1 LGGERIAEWPLT
13 FQIPDNAT
21 TARLRNLPLQAIR
34 LWFSGDMHARDAGAL
49 AQLCNFLHRVIPTAE
64 LEARVAMLEEQL
76 AQKEIEAPSDRGRDG
91 RSFARRIGNHSELSL
106 HDGTRQ
112 VGDRADIL
120 RITRRVFN
128 GC

>member
-1 LGGERIAEWPLT
+1 LT

-21 TARLRNLPLQAIR
+21 TADLRTPLQAIR
-34 LWFSGDMHARDAGAL
+34 LWFSGDMHAREAGAL

-76 AQKEIEAPSDRGRDG
+76 AQKEIEASSDRGRDG